1 MRIGAMRPMDRA
13 KHKQSLKNL
22 KRNIKKDR
30 YLLLLV
36 APVLIYFFVF
46 NYIPMYGAIIAFKDF
61 TPGNTILSSQWV
73 GIRWFKEF
81 FRSIYFGRLIKN
93 TLVLSLMNLAFNFP
107 IPIIFALLLNEV
119 RRENLKRV
127 VQTVSYLPHFI
138 SLVVMVGIM
147 SNFLSPTDGIINNL
161 LVKMGMEPV
170 NFMGEPEWFRPLY
183 IGSGV
188 WQNFGWNSI
197 IYMATLSSID
207 PHLYEAAR
215 IDGCNRW
222 NEMRHITLPS
232 LAPTAVMLLIL
243 ALGNLMNVG
252 FEKIILMYSPATYDV
267 ADVISTYVY
276 RRGILSAQYSFG
288 AAVGLFNS
296 VINFLLLLTVNKL
309 SRRYTQIGLW

>member
-1 MRIGAMRPMDRA
+1 MKGLNIYR
-13 KHKQSLKNL
+13 SLEKL
-22 KRNIKKDR
+22 KKNIKRDR

-36 APVLIYFFVF
+36 APVLIYFFIF

-61 TPGNTILSSQWV
+61 TPGDTILTSRWV
-73 GIRWFKEF
+73 GVRWFEEF
-81 FRSIYFGRLIKN
+81 FRSIYFVRLIKN
-93 TLVLSLMNLAFNFP
+93 TFLLSGLGLLFNFP
-107 IPIIFALLLNEV
+107 IPIVFALLLNEV
-119 RRENLKRV
+119 KREKLKGM

-147 SNFLSPTDGIINNL
+147 SNFLSPTDGIINSF
-161 LVKMGMEPV
+161 LVGLGMEPI
-170 NFMGEPEWFRPLY
+170 NFMGESKWFRPLY

-197 IYMATLSSID
+197 IYMAALTSID
-207 PHLYEAAR
+207 PNLYEAAK

-222 NEMRHITLPS
+222 REIYHITIPGIM
-232 LAPTAVMLLIL
+232 PTAIMLLIL

-252 FEKIILMYSPATYDV
+252 FEKIILMYSPATYEV

-296 VINFLLLLTVNKL
+296 LINFILLVTVNRI